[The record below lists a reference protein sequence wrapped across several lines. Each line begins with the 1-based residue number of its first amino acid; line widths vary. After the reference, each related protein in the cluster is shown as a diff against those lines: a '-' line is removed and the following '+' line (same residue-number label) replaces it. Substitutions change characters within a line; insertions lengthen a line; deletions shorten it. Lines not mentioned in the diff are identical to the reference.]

1 MNKTGKTLGYWP
13 EAFLRLFYPPRC
25 LICRAILPAT
35 ALPGPPCCPRCRAK
49 VPMAGPY
56 CPRCGSFHPGAKDCC
71 PGNSPLRSLFALSFY
86 RGEFRKMLHRLKYR
100 GGRHL
105 ARPLGEWL
113 GMALLE
119 VGWTPDLVTYIPLH
133 PRKLTRRGYNQ
144 AELVARRV
152 AVLLKV
158 PLVPALKKV
167 KDNPSQT
174 GLSRRERHRNVAG
187 TFASLE
193 VIPPGNSLLLVDDI
207 YTTGATMKEAAAVL
221 SRPGM
226 KIYGA
231 VAAFQSFN

>member
-49 VPMAGPY
+49 VPWRGPIVL
-56 CPRCGSFHPGAKDCC
+56 GA
-71 PGNSPLRSLFALSFY
+71 ALSTRALKTVAPVIARSGPSCPLLY

-100 GGRHL
+100 GGIWP
-105 ARPLGEWL
+105 APGEWL
-113 GMALLE
+113 GWPCWRS
-119 VGWTPDLVTYIPLH
+119 VGPDLVTYIPLH

-167 KDNPSQT
+167 KDNPSQPVFPAGSGIGT
-174 GLSRRERHRNVAG
+174 WRVPLRRWRLFHRGIA
-187 TFASLE
+187 F
-193 VIPPGNSLLLVDDI
+193 PG
-207 YTTGATMKEAAAVL
+207 G
-221 SRPGM
+221 
-226 KIYGA
+226 
-231 VAAFQSFN
+231 